1 MTSILLR
8 PRKLFKVPI
17 EASAISPDNF
27 AAARKVEEIKNQ
39 VVWEGNR
46 PATLASIF
54 DVEELEQ
61 GGELLEIIIEGD
73 ASKLRGVGKGMG
85 SGTITVEGNAGI
97 RLGEAMRGGTIT
109 VNGNVGSWLGSRM
122 RGGRIEVSGD
132 AGDYVGSAIR
142 GSTRGMSG
150 GQIVVRGSAGN
161 EVGCWMRDG
170 MIRIG
175 GNVGQFAGVHMLGG
189 TIVIEGS
196 SRGRIGASMKGGR
209 IVVLGE
215 VGRVLPSFSI
225 EEIRNVARVGEDR
238 IPGPF
243 YVFAGDLADDG
254 DGRLYVSKDRNL
266 ELRFYESYIE

>member
-1 MTSILLR
+1 
-8 PRKLFKVPI
+8 
-17 EASAISPDNF
+17 
-27 AAARKVEEIKNQ
+27 
-39 VVWEGNR
+39 
-46 PATLASIF
+46 
-54 DVEELEQ
+54 
-61 GGELLEIIIEGD
+61 
-73 ASKLRGVGKGMG
+73 
-85 SGTITVEGNAGI
+85 
-97 RLGEAMRGGTIT
+97 
-109 VNGNVGSWLGSRM
+109 M